1 MKIGIIVYSHTG
13 NTLSVAWK
21 IEQAIRAAGHEV
33 RTEKV
38 EPVIDNPNS
47 DTPAELKSSP
57 DVDQYDAV
65 VFASPVH
72 AFSLSR
78 IMKHY
83 LLQLPD
89 LTGKSPLFRD
99 TATEKAVDGREPCG
113 PPDKRRMQEKGSTGH
128 IGWCRQLVR
137 ENRESQ
143 IEDIVR
149 RMSVFSMQTEC
160 AVGVRLMQNT
170 P

>member
-1 MKIGIIVYSHTG
+1 LTGDEKMKIGIIVYSHTG

-89 LTGKSPLFRD
+89 LTGKKVHCFVTQQLKKPWMGGNR
-99 TATEKAVDGREPCG
+99 AVRQISDVCR
-113 PPDKRRMQEKGSTGH
+113 KKGAQVISG
-128 IGWCRQLVR
+128 GVVNWSGK
-137 ENRESQ
+137 NRESQ

-149 RMSVFSMQTEC
+149 RMSVF
-160 AVGVRLMQNT
+160 
-170 P
+170 

>member
-65 VFASPVH
+65 VFATSARV
-72 AFSLSR
+72 
-78 IMKHY
+78 
-83 LLQLPD
+83 
-89 LTGKSPLFRD
+89 LTVTDYEALFATVARSDRKKSPLFRD

-149 RMSVFSMQTEC
+149 RMSVF
-160 AVGVRLMQNT
+160 
-170 P
+170 